1 MIIRKTLTGLAVVGT
16 LLGTTAQAATVDART
31 GSDVAENEAF
41 FDDFGSF
48 GIILLLVIIG
58 GVLAFAL
65 SDDDDNPD
73 TTPVSS

>member
-31 GSDVAENEAF
+31 ASDVAENEEF
-41 FDDFGSF
+41 FGEFGSF
-48 GIILLLVIIG
+48 GIILLLVIVG

-65 SDDDDNPD
+65 SDDDDLPD